1 MVVKNLKNKTEVH
14 YDLIRYV
21 DFIEVRRNFNLLKT
35 GVLIRVSFMKDLDE
49 NSRLLKKSDLNE
61 SSVNYNYE

>member
-1 MVVKNLKNKTEVH
+1 MKNLNNKTEVH

>member
-1 MVVKNLKNKTEVH
+1 MKNLKNKTEVH